1 MRTFRPDRLRFLWC
15 TRRQEVCLNSST
27 VSLCQGC
34 FDADQDR
41 FACFLSPYWR
51 QHSEVSIFHFSYFFG
66 FKSTKQYWVKLFGTK
81 FVLLDTN
88 QSTDSIQ
95 QIRISEPVDLEIF
108 HHICRRTWIIMF
120 YLCTD
125 PLRAESQIRRDIK
138 FVISILFEVSIT
150 SWGALLNFCITFGCL
165 IHWVEGCLSMIPPP
179 KREQFDSF
187 ALISLSYSLR

>member
-1 MRTFRPDRLRFLWC
+1 MNIDTWMHIWHSHMKDIPLGVTKCVWIQPQSFSARVDLMPTRTSTYSLGFCSLILWK
-15 TRRQEVCLNSST
+15 
-27 VSLCQGC
+27 
-34 FDADQDR
+34 
-41 FACFLSPYWR
+41 
-51 QHSEVSIFHFSYFFG
+51 QHSKVSIFHFSYFFG

-95 QIRISEPVDLEIF
+95 QIRISELVDWQVKILKNCEIF
-108 HHICRRTWIIMF
+108 HHICRHTWIAFF

-150 SWGALLNFCITFGCL
+150 SWDASTLVLLSG
-165 IHWVEGCLSMIPPP
+165 V
-179 KREQFDSF
+179 
-187 ALISLSYSLR
+187 

>member
-1 MRTFRPDRLRFLWC
+1 VVPMPTRTTWKHVL
-15 TRRQEVCLNSST
+15 
-27 VSLCQGC
+27 
-34 FDADQDR
+34 
-41 FACFLSPYWR
+41 ACVLFPYWK

-95 QIRISEPVDLEIF
+95 QIRISEPVDWQVKILKNCEIF
-108 HHICRRTWIIMF
+108 HHICRHTWITIF

-150 SWGALLNFCITFGCL
+150 SWDALTLVL
-165 IHWVEGCLSMIPPP
+165 LSGV
-179 KREQFDSF
+179 
-187 ALISLSYSLR
+187 